1 MGKNPAIPGLII
13 FVAGMMGLIVAAIEQ
28 LAYDQE
34 YLLNEYITDPAQLP
48 GLQIMTIVLF
58 FLIGGALAAISSR

>member
-34 YLLNEYITDPAQLP
+34 YLLNEYITEPAQLP